1 MAVPRA
7 AAPPCTAAGSRL
19 STPAPV
25 VRHRILGGSDVPRRH
40 RVAEAVAVAV
50 VGAVAAGATGW
61 LVGVAIPA
69 AVVGLVHGWLA
80 GYRRIY
86 PWRRAAGVAAF
97 VLDHSWALL
106 TTTGSVLSQA
116 ASWARRDSIYIAT
129 LSERQARHVFA
140 GGYRLRKGFA
150 ITVGTTV
157 SGLADASERR
167 WKLVTDHEDCHVW
180 QARLFGPLY
189 VVLYVGWM
197 ITAAVAGTVIAV
209 TRRRPLAATVE
220 AFSYYNNPFEWWAY
234 SREGRWPPPRLAG
247 HVKWRGPIVQSLSAK
262 RESRAARR

>member
-1 MAVPRA
+1 
-7 AAPPCTAAGSRL
+7 
-19 STPAPV
+19 V
-25 VRHRILGGSDVPRRH
+25 V
-40 RVAEAVAVAV
+40 
-50 VGAVAAGATGW
+50 AGATGW
-61 LVGVAIPA
+61 LVGLAIPA
-69 AVVGLVHGWLA
+69 AIVGFVHGWLA
-80 GYRRIY
+80 GDRRIY

-106 TTTGSVLSQA
+106 TTTASVLSQA
-116 ASWARRDSIYIAT
+116 VSWARRDSVYIAA

-157 SGLADASERR
+157 SGLADTSERR